1 MPLLHT
7 TGKEPWKDL
16 FKQIERPLAGVS
28 LIQPEGMSKF
38 MEVGD
43 SRQSPSQRNGTRTS
57 AIAAVVAGL
66 AVDPAE
72 TQCGPFAENLT
83 EVGMEGSEFG
93 FPFVDCSPPRVGS
106 LETVE
111 GIEDFRAKNHGVV
124 DDFSY
129 AIRVVRSIAH
139 TLYKVVSPHW
149 RLGSIGTNSL

>member
-7 TGKEPWKDL
+7 TGKEPWEDL
-16 FKQIERPLAGVS
+16 FEQIERPLAGVS

-93 FPFVDCSPPRVGS
+93 FSLIDCAPPRVGS
-106 LETVE
+106 LEAME
-111 GIEDFRAKNHGVV
+111 GIKDFRAKNHAVV
-124 DDFSY
+124 DDFDNVGG
-129 AIRVVRSIAH
+129 VVHVVAH
-139 TLYKVVSPHW
+139 IL
-149 RLGSIGTNSL
+149 I